1 MEVNNIKENRRIYTK
16 DSNQINK
23 TENEEKKMT
32 EKKEMI
38 AKQIR
43 AEQKSDSQINEKQ
56 HVLMKILK
64 IGNKV

>member
-1 MEVNNIKENRRIYTK
+1 
-16 DSNQINK
+16 
-23 TENEEKKMT
+23 
-32 EKKEMI
+32 MI